1 LTRSIKGVRLKVIFL
16 AEGRL
21 LKSKVNSKKPKAVR
35 NKKLRLRRK
44 KNQPEQIVI
53 DRALGLVFNSESELY
68 DYFKPQIEKIETEF
82 LESRGADD
90 LDESKIP
97 HFEQL
102 LDKTLEEPAEIWH
115 DDKTFKEF
123 PIFHF
128 IRPVEDLEGFHVA
141 VTYVSSEDDPS
152 FIFFHFITRDLS
164 LVDRFRRGDLVYD
177 LAFEEIG
184 FGAIEGDSLSEG
196 DPLAM
201 GLFLAMLKVRQ
212 ENDVP
217 FAQFQ
222 ELGLELREDTIENAD
237 EIWRSTDMH
246 GNTVVTFIKDF
257 PDHAVKNL
265 YYVSITLED
274 SSSQVHT
281 LLFSFPTGDESLVD
295 RYRHGENLQAEE
307 VVQESSH

>member
-1 LTRSIKGVRLKVIFL
+1 M
-16 AEGRL
+16 
-21 LKSKVNSKKPKAVR
+21 KSKVNSKKPKAVR

-44 KNQPEQIVI
+44 KNQPVQIVI
-53 DRALGLVFNSESELY
+53 DRVQGLIFNSEEELY
-68 DYFKPQIEKIETEF
+68 AHFKPQIDKIESEF
-82 LESRGADD
+82 EAARSRDDFEESDV
-90 LDESKIP
+90 P
-97 HFEQL
+97 NFEQL

-115 DDKTFKEF
+115 DDKTFKDF

-128 IRPVEDLEGFHVA
+128 IRPVEELEGFHVA
-141 VTYVSSEDDPS
+141 VTYVSSDDDPT
-152 FIFFHFITRDLS
+152 FIFFHFLTRDLS

-201 GLFLAMLKVRQ
+201 GLFLAMLKVRS
-212 ENDVP
+212 ETDVA
-217 FAQFQ
+217 FEKFQ
-222 ELGLELREDTIENAD
+222 EFGRELREDTIENAD

-257 PDHAVKNL
+257 PDHSPSNL
-265 YYVSITLED
+265 HYLSITLED

-281 LLFSFPTGDESLVD
+281 LLFSFPTADESLVD